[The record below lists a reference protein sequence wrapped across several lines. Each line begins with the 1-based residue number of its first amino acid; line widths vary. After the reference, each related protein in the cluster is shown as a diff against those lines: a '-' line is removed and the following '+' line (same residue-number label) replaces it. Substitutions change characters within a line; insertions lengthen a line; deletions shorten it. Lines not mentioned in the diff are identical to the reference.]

1 MFSLNNRQL
10 PMWVFII
17 ASAAA
22 MTFTALLAVSYFEF
36 EQEKNAG
43 QEVKMLR
50 VVETVWRNDRQLCQT
65 RQ

>member
-1 MFSLNNRQL
+1 
-10 PMWVFII
+10 MWVFII

>member
-22 MTFTALLAVSYFEF
+22 MTFTGLLAVSYFEF
-36 EQEKNAG
+36 EQEKDDG

-50 VVETVWRNDRQLCQT
+50 VVENVWRNDRQLCQT